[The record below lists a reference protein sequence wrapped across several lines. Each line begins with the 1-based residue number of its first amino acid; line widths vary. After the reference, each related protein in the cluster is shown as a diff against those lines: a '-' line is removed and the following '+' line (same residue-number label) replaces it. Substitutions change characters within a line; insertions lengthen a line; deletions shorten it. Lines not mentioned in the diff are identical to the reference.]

1 MSSSFDLIS
10 PFIIGA
16 LMALSGYAV
25 ILIGEL
31 MKKIIIIPL
40 IAMLLFDS
48 LIVTMYVL
56 MGTTKIQLMTGIM
69 FGTIFKVI
77 IFLLHNRHL
86 RENDQ

>member
-1 MSSSFDLIS
+1 MSSLLDLIS

-40 IAMLLFDS
+40 VSMLIFDS
-48 LIVTMYVL
+48 LIITMYVL
-56 MGTTKIQLMTGIM
+56 LETTKLQLMTGIM
-69 FGTIFKVI
+69 FGTIFKVV
-77 IFLLHNRHL
+77 IFLLHHRNL
-86 RENDQ
+86 RSND